1 MRDYLLLHLVILS
14 WGFTAI
20 LGKLVALPPIEV
32 VLWRTAMAA
41 AGFALLA
48 RCRGRRLKVSRVE
61 MWQMLGVGALLGLHW
76 VLFFASARLATASVS
91 LAALPTAMLWCSLI
105 EPYVDGSRRWR
116 PWEMAVGA
124 VIMGAVWMIYEVEL
138 HYWFGFTVGI
148 AAAFLAAVFA
158 VMNKQLVSRWH
169 YTVMGYYQM
178 LGAFMVTAL
187 TWVVTTPFHFTLPGR
202 ADALWLFILASVCTV
217 GAYAGYMV
225 VLRRM
230 SVFTVNVVY
239 NLEPVYGIVLA
250 VLIFGAQEH
259 MSGGFYLGAGI
270 IIGSVLVVPWLNRW
284 VTGVRTPAAKEP
296 TLLP

>member
-1 MRDYLLLHLVILS
+1 VRDYLLLHLVILA

-20 LGKLVALPPIEV
+20 LGKLITLPPIEV

-41 AGFALLA
+41 IGFAILA
-48 RCRGRRLKVSRVE
+48 RCQHRRLHVPHVE
-61 MWQMLGVGALLGLHW
+61 MWKMLGVGALLGLHW

-91 LAALPTAMLWCSLI
+91 LAALPTAMLWCSLM
-105 EPYVDGSRRWR
+105 EPYVDGTRRWR
-116 PWEMAVGA
+116 PWELAVGA

-138 HYWFGFTVGI
+138 QYWLGFTTGI
-148 AAAFLAAVFA
+148 AAAFLAALFA
-158 VMNKQLVSRWH
+158 VINKQLVAQWH
-169 YTVMGYYQM
+169 YSIMGYYQM
-178 LGAFMVTAL
+178 LGALLITVLAWLVTP
-187 TWVVTTPFHFTLPGR
+187 PFHFTLP
-202 ADALWLFILASVCTV
+202 DAGDAFWLFILASFCTV

-250 VLIFGAQEH
+250 VLIFGSQEH

-270 IIGSVLVVPWLNRW
+270 IIGSVLLVPWINRW
-284 VTGVRTPAAKEP
+284 VTGVRTPAAKAP
-296 TLLP
+296 PFIT